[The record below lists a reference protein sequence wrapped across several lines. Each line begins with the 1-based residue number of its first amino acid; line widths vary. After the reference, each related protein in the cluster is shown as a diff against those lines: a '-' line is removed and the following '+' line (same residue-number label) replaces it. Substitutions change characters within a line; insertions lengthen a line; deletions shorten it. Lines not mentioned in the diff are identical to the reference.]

1 METLKYS
8 VFSALPYECS
18 HMFTEHYNCTRT
30 ETARTA
36 EYLLKRTMD
45 HTTPQPHQRAYVQI
59 YCTLSVQC
67 CGGSPCQPPRM
78 CLLVDRVAGV
88 CSRIVVNQILMDLA
102 NGIGRREQCCIFVLC
117 VRQRTWATLSVGTY
131 VLYDSACAATG
142 IDLLRG
148 CIRVL
153 WVPASNNLASD
164 WTQLSAIHCIWDRNG

>member
-88 CSRIVVNQILMDLA
+88 CSRIVVNQILMDLDFQLCSVVRGAHVA
-102 NGIGRREQCCIFVLC
+102 NGIGRREQCCIFVFC
-117 VRQRTWATLSVGTY
+117 VRQRT
-131 VLYDSACAATG
+131 
-142 IDLLRG
+142 
-148 CIRVL
+148 
-153 WVPASNNLASD
+153 
-164 WTQLSAIHCIWDRNG
+164 